1 MNKHKNIRRATI
13 WLVVQIM
20 LASAL
25 IMGVLMVLLYYT
37 LSPSDSL
44 LRHPLLVIAIVLVAA
59 TVVGSVLTVP
69 LSRHYLKPLD
79 ELMAATKAV
88 ADGDFSVRI
97 EEDSAIGEFRDY
109 IHSFNKMAQSLGSL
123 ELLRSDF
130 INTISHE
137 FKTPVV
143 SIRGFAKLLQ
153 NPNLTEE
160 QKKLYTDTIITQ
172 SQRLTTM
179 SANILLLSQYENT
192 QTMTGLEVYSLDEQ
206 IRQCIHLQERSWLQK
221 DIQLSGD
228 LEPVSYYGNPDILSH
243 LWSNL
248 LSNAIKFTPQ
258 GGEITISLT
267 QKNDQIEARFR
278 DSGVGMDEKTLKHI
292 YEKFYQGDSSRQ
304 SDGNGLGLAIV
315 KRVVTLCEGTIAV
328 HSQPGQG
335 TEFIITLPMA
345 KEEN

>member
-1 MNKHKNIRRATI
+1 
-13 WLVVQIM
+13 VVI
-20 LASAL
+20 
-25 IMGVLMVLLYYT
+25 G
-37 LSPSDSL
+37 
-44 LRHPLLVIAIVLVAA
+44 IVLVAA

-97 EEDSAIGEFRDY
+97 EEDTAIGEFREY

-192 QTMTGLEVYSLDEQ
+192 QTMTGREVYSLDEQ

-258 GGEITISLT
+258 GGEIAIFLT
-267 QKNDQIEARFR
+267 QKDDQIEARFR
-278 DSGVGMDEKTLKHI
+278 DSGVGMDEETQKHL

-335 TEFIITLPMA
+335 TEFIVTLPVTTP
-345 KEEN
+345 EN

>member
-267 QKNDQIEARFR
+267 QKNDQIQARFR
-278 DSGVGMDEKTLKHI
+278 DSGVGMDEETRNHI
-292 YEKFYQGDSSRQ
+292 YEKFYQGDFSRQ
-304 SDGNGLGLAIV
+304 SDGNGLGLSIV
-315 KRVVTLCEGTIAV
+315 KRVVTLCEGTIDV
-328 HSQPGQG
+328 HSQPGRG
-335 TEFIITLPMA
+335 TEFIVTLPVV